1 MACNEVRSVSY
12 SILIPAVQEM
22 KFSEKPT
29 GTFCPELFNCE
40 TVLHFEPRHQNFLG
54 VHSLR
59 GLHFSYANGCA
70 FFSLKCVERLLMLI
84 RVEDVIE
91 INQ

>member
-1 MACNEVRSVSY
+1 MKWGVWVIQFS
-12 SILIPAVQEM
+12 IPAVQEM
-22 KFSEKPT
+22 KLSEKPT

-59 GLHFSYANGCA
+59 GLYFSYANGYV
-70 FFSLKCVERLLMLI
+70 FFSKMCRTS
-84 RVEDVIE
+84 
-91 INQ
+91 INVNKSWGCNWDKPIDIW